1 MVAPTDLE
9 LWLACLA
16 ATPALMAL
24 AIIAATFVVEDAAT
38 IAVGVLAS
46 RMLVDPGLA
55 VAALLAGT
63 IIGDFGVYALGRGA
77 GRLPFFRS
85 RRFPRAEAWLRSR
98 GGVAV
103 ALARFVPGSR
113 LPVYSASG
121 FVRMP
126 FIRFAVLIVATGLV
140 WTPAL
145 FFLSTTGAAT
155 AAMLSAPAVWL
166 LALLLMSIVVLPRA
180 LQRMRRG
187 YDAAQ

>member
-1 MVAPTDLE
+1 MIAPTDLE
-9 LWLACLA
+9 VWLACLA
-16 ATPALMAL
+16 AYPALMAL
-24 AIIAATFVVEDAAT
+24 AIVAATFVVEDAAT

-55 VAALLAGT
+55 LLALLAGT

-77 GRLPFFRS
+77 GRLPLLRA
-85 RRFPRAEAWLRSR
+85 RRFPRAEAWLRDR

-126 FIRFAVLIVATGLV
+126 FVRFAVLIVVTGLV
-140 WTPAL
+140 WTPSL
-145 FFLSTTGAAT
+145 FFLSATGADL
-155 AAMLSAPAVWL
+155 AAALGELAAPALAFVL
-166 LALLLMSIVVLPRA
+166 LTVIGLPYALRRA
-180 LQRMRRG
+180 RVAR
-187 YDAAQ
+187 

>member
-9 LWLACLA
+9 IWLACLA
-16 ATPALMAL
+16 AYPALMAL

-55 VAALLAGT
+55 IAALLVGT
-63 IIGDFGVYALGRGA
+63 IVGDFGVYALGRGA

-85 RRFPRAEAWLRSR
+85 RRFPRAEAWLCSR
-98 GGVAV
+98 GGAAV

-145 FFLSTTGAAT
+145 FLLSATGADVV
-155 AAMLSAPAVWL
+155 AAYGELAAPALAAVL
-166 LALLLMSIVVLPRA
+166 LAVVGLPY
-180 LQRMRRG
+180 LVRRVRI
-187 YDAAQ
+187 AS